1 MTESDVLGRLTPV
14 FRQVFEDDTIVA
26 HMDMKASDVRR
37 WDSLSHIDMVLL
49 VEKEFGI
56 RMSARELSELMSVRD
71 LVRVILAKAA

>member
-14 FRQVFEDDTIVA
+14 FRQVFEDDTIVP
-26 HMDMKASDVRR
+26 HLDMKASDVRR
-37 WDSLSHIDMVLL
+37 WDSLSHIDMVLV